1 MELFTTTMIKKQ
13 YSEWKENVNDM
24 EPKKVRIQWET
35 EFKKMQEL
43 TVKGCLL
50 KNQQELFAGGSLK
63 HRTVVLKKL
72 GSDYCSTDFIQ

>member
-1 MELFTTTMIKKQ
+1 MIKKQ

-43 TVKGCLL
+43 NCKGMP
-50 KNQQELFAGGSLK
+50 S
-63 HRTVVLKKL
+63 KKPARVI
-72 GSDYCSTDFIQ
+72 CWR